1 MPDVERFGD
10 VDGGIVDAHR
20 LPLSVLARTVLSA
33 RGEHRLERLLRP
45 QRAVDLEIDVPVHRR
60 NLANDFVRL
69 VIRGDLLGDERGR
82 LAHRL
87 GELEAGQREIPHLRV
102 RGEFDHRIDI
112 VFRKPLRLYAGGDV
126 SLKIHTDL
134 FPFEIPY
141 KCTIKSGF

>member
-1 MPDVERFGD
+1 MPDVEGLGD

-20 LPLSVLARTVLSA
+20 LPLSVLARAVLFT

-45 QRAVDLEIDVPVHRR
+45 QRAVDFEIDVPVHRR
-60 NLANDFVRL
+60 NLADDFVRL
-69 VIRGDLLGDERGR
+69 VIRGDLLRDERGR

-87 GELEAGQREIPHLRV
+87 CKPEAGQREIPHLRV
-102 RGEFDHRIDI
+102 RGEFDHRVNV
-112 VFRKPLRLYAGGDV
+112 VFRKPLRLDAGGNV
-126 SLKIHTDL
+126 SLKIHSDL